1 MSRIT
6 KLGGKHLHRFPFKW
20 HLVEQHLFMPAIH
33 WLPKNWMRFCLIYL
47 YTLLGVEPHWEELS
61 HCSILD
67 KARKY
72 HDYSV
77 NKTYYRTIETLKNTF
92 EKHSFSFQYIILKH
106 KHNIKRINSFFPYA
120 IEVYLEKE

>member
-6 KLGGKHLHRFPFKW
+6 KPGGLHFHRFPAKW
-20 HLVEQHLFMPAIH
+20 RLIEDHLYMPAIH

-67 KARKY
+67 KAREY

-92 EKHSFSFQYIILKH
+92 EKHPFFLSIYNLKTSTRH
-106 KHNIKRINSFFPYA
+106 KKN
-120 IEVYLEKE
+120 